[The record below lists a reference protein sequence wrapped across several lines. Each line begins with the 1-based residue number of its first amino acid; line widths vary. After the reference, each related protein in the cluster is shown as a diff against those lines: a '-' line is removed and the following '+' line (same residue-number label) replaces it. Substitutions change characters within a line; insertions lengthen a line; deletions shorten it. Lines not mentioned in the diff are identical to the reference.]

1 MKAVMLKIVHT
12 INHENLAGGTFWNG
26 NFDILI
32 VFTLWRLR
40 VMFRSDLV
48 PATGITG
55 LQQPVPLVMEFSPK
69 ICKFVFQ

>member
-32 VFTLWRLR
+32 VFILWKL
-40 VMFRSDLV
+40 S
-48 PATGITG
+48 G
-55 LQQPVPLVMEFSPK
+55 EF
-69 ICKFVFQ
+69 

>member
-32 VFTLWRLR
+32 VFILWKLSGEFQTPTSAYYRTYKIVEMYLH
-40 VMFRSDLV
+40 
-48 PATGITG
+48 
-55 LQQPVPLVMEFSPK
+55 LQFW
-69 ICKFVFQ
+69 

>member
-32 VFTLWRLR
+32 VFILWKLSGEFQTPTSAYRTYKIGLKCTYTYN
-40 VMFRSDLV
+40 SGDLSV
-48 PATGITG
+48 
-55 LQQPVPLVMEFSPK
+55 V
-69 ICKFVFQ
+69 